1 MKKLSFLLL
10 AMAGLLY
17 QGRTQILF
25 CDDFQATSLD
35 NYLSADIATGWT
47 LYNDDNQPVLS
58 PDMSYFDKAWKIVRD
73 ADGSMQAASL
83 SYFQKPGKAD
93 RWMVSPEIDL
103 ASSENPMLVFRA
115 KAADPSNRDG
125 FEIRLS
131 ENGKEK
137 DDFTI
142 ILESQRQ
149 AKSVWTYYYVDLKE
163 YKGKKVHLAF
173 IQNSDDCSVLYMDDI
188 LVYSSQ
194 DLLAHISDLKAPVTE
209 LTSQN
214 KEESPE
220 VSASLLN
227 LGKENITSFNL
238 CYRIEGG
245 DIQKIGF
252 SDQDIAPQDKVS
264 IRFNAPLPIYGKNL
278 VEIWIEN
285 INGTDANTP
294 ASQTFIHQVFE
305 PNLPRQNTLI
315 ELFSSGTCSACVGW
329 NRLLHEIAL
338 NNQANVFD
346 NANRFT
352 ILKFPVEIPSAG
364 DPTVTEQTLA
374 RSNYYNIYSAP
385 SAIMNGRTFP
395 LKNSETI
402 ESLIQDSLETCN
414 QRVVNLGLRAYLK
427 RNGNTFTVNTTIET
441 YLPEAQPYRLFVCL
455 IEDSIHHLSPM
466 PNGETDFYH
475 VVRQMMTGAQG
486 QLLTPASMGDSLSY
500 QFEYTFGEDSPQIFS
515 SLENISAVVYLQN
528 ARNNTIIQSS
538 YLKEGYVA
546 PRPDVPETGN
556 QPEEKLSEVKVSVY
570 PNPVKDE
577 THLKILANK
586 GQDIGIR
593 TYHISGKETGYCHY
607 TIQAGENILTI
618 PTTHLLPG
626 IYLLKIETKDGCLVK
641 KIIKH

>member
-1 MKKLSFLLL
+1 MKKFSFILL
-10 AMAGLLY
+10 AIAGLLC

-25 CDDFQATSLD
+25 YEDFQAAGLD
-35 NYLSADIATGWT
+35 NYLSADITTGWT

-58 PDMSYFDKAWKIVRD
+58 PDMSYFDKAWKIIRD

-93 RWMVSPEIDL
+93 RWMISPEIDL
-103 ASSENPMLVFRA
+103 TSSENSMLVFRA

-125 FEIRLS
+125 FEVRLS

-137 DDFTI
+137 DNFSI

-163 YKGKKVHLAF
+163 YKGKKIHLAF

-188 LVYSSQ
+188 LVYSPQ
-194 DLLAHISDLKAPVTE
+194 NLLAYISELKAPVTE
-209 LTSQN
+209 LSSQN
-214 KEESPE
+214 QGGTLE
-220 VSASLLN
+220 VSAALLN
-227 LGKENITSFNL
+227 LGNDAITSFTL
-238 CYRIEGG
+238 CYRIEEG

-252 SDQDIAPQDKVS
+252 SDQNIVPQDKVS
-264 IRFNAPLPIYGKNL
+264 IRFNAHLPIYGKNK
-278 VEIWIEN
+278 IEVWMED
-285 INGTDANTP
+285 INGTEKNTP
-294 ASQTFIHQVFE
+294 ASQTFIYQIFE

-329 NRLLHEIAL
+329 NRLLHEITL

-385 SAIMNGRTFP
+385 SAIMNGRNFP

-402 ESLIQDSLETCN
+402 ESIIQDSLETCS
-414 QRVVNLGLRAYLK
+414 QRIVNLGMRAYLK
-427 RNGNTFTVNTTIET
+427 RNGNTFTVHATIET

-475 VVRQMMTGAQG
+475 VVRQMMTGSQG
-486 QLLTPASMGDSLSY
+486 QLLTPAPMGDSLNY

-528 ARNNTIIQSS
+528 TRNNTIIQSS

-546 PRPDVPETGN
+546 PRPDVPGTGN
-556 QPEEKLSEVKVSVY
+556 QPEEKLSDIKISVY

-577 THLKILANK
+577 THLKILAKEN
-586 GQDIGIR
+586 QYIGIR
-593 TYHISGKETGYCHY
+593 SYHISGKETGYYHY
-607 TIQAGENILTI
+607 TVQAGENVLTI

-626 IYLLKIETKDGCLVK
+626 IYLLKIETKDGYWVK
-641 KIIKH
+641 KIIKY